1 MALILGKMAGGKMLF
16 PTIRDHTV
24 SNHFCKS
31 KPFTGLNL
39 AALLPFLSPLA
50 ESEQLLVRDPCQQE
64 NTSSRYPANDPM
76 HQYLKQ
82 SQQADVLS

>member
-1 MALILGKMAGGKMLF
+1 MLF
-16 PTIRDHTV
+16 PTIRDCTV
-24 SNHFCKS
+24 RNNCVSQSHS
-31 KPFTGLNL
+31 RGLNL
-39 AALLPFLSPLA
+39 AALLRFPSPLA
-50 ESEQLLVRDPCQQE
+50 ESSQLLVRDPCQQE